1 MGFVAILLAW
11 DVGLSVAHA
20 DDCLAQPNS
29 SAPEGNHWYYHT
41 DRATQRKC
49 WYLRALDQPAQHPAA
64 QTTSE
69 ATPTNPIPLE
79 KPATASGG
87 APTSAAPG
95 ANTPPMPHIKMLTV
109 VSSGTTDKLVQQR
122 AKQRNTTSITA
133 APAPEESAFQT
144 GQTGYQ
150 ANEPARPAAVV
161 WPDPPTPAMA
171 TAQDPI
177 ATPIAAPT
185 EATPTGSV
193 QSPSDAKAS
202 ADDAQDTAQAG
213 APSNSAGGAKASV
226 VSEPVEM
233 SLVAALGLVVAG
245 FLFRIAMT
253 ARRRRIFIVRP
264 ESHWLDYRN
273 EHELRDEQQHAEPVH
288 QREELID
295 DYIDR
300 PEPRCMDDRNEHK
313 LRDRQKPSGSVWQWN
328 KKPIHDLQRS
338 LIPAPS
344 DYRPRR
350 PFRNDYES
358 QEDPQR
364 RDRDSDVVNEI
375 SKPEDMLEQLRR
387 DLDQLLRSPKV
398 A

>member
-1 MGFVAILLAW
+1 
-11 DVGLSVAHA
+11 
-20 DDCLAQPNS
+20 
-29 SAPEGNHWYYHT
+29 
-41 DRATQRKC
+41 
-49 WYLRALDQPAQHPAA
+49 
-64 QTTSE
+64 
-69 ATPTNPIPLE
+69 
-79 KPATASGG
+79 
-87 APTSAAPG
+87 
-95 ANTPPMPHIKMLTV
+95 MPHIKMLTV

-144 GQTGYQ
+144 DQSGDQ
-150 ANEPARPAAVV
+150 ATEPARAAAIV
-161 WPDPPTPAMA
+161 WPDPPTPPVA

-193 QSPSDAKAS
+193 QTTLNARAS

-226 VSEPVEM
+226 VSDPVEM
-233 SLVAALGLVVAG
+233 FLVAALGLVVAG

-264 ESHWLDYRN
+264 DSHWLDYRN
-273 EHELRDEQQHAEPVH
+273 EHELRDELQHAGSVH

-313 LRDRQKPSGSVWQWN
+313 LRDRQQPSGSVW
-328 KKPIHDLQRS
+328 H
-338 LIPAPS
+338 
-344 DYRPRR
+344 RPRR

-375 SKPEDMLEQLRR
+375 SEPEDMLEQLRR
-387 DLDQLLRSPKV
+387 DIDRLLRSPKV

>member
-11 DVGLSVAHA
+11 DVGLSAARA
-20 DDCLAQPNS
+20 DDCLPQPNS
-29 SAPEGNHWYYHT
+29 RAPEGNHWYYHM

-69 ATPTNPIPLE
+69 AAPTNPIPLGE
-79 KPATASGG
+79 PATASGG
-87 APTSAAPG
+87 ASTSAAPG

-109 VSSGTTDKLVQQR
+109 VSSGATDKLVQQR
-122 AKQRNTTSITA
+122 ATQRNTTSITA

-144 GQTGYQ
+144 DQTGDQ
-150 ANEPARPAAVV
+150 ANEPARAAAVV

-185 EATPTGSV
+185 EAAPTGSV
-193 QSPSDAKAS
+193 QTTLNARAS

-213 APSNSAGGAKASV
+213 VSTNSASRAKASV
-226 VSEPVEM
+226 VSDPVEM
-233 SLVAALGLVVAG
+233 FLVAALGLVVAG

-264 ESHWLDYRN
+264 DSHWLDYRN
-273 EHELRDEQQHAEPVH
+273 EHELRDEQQHAGPVH

-313 LRDRQKPSGSVWQWN
+313 LRDRHQPSGSVW
-328 KKPIHDLQRS
+328 HG
-338 LIPAPS
+338 
-344 DYRPRR
+344 PRR
-350 PFRNDYES
+350 PFRNDYKS

-375 SKPEDMLEQLRR
+375 SEPEDMLEQLRR
-387 DLDQLLRSPKV
+387 DLDRLLRSPKV

>member
-1 MGFVAILLAW
+1 
-11 DVGLSVAHA
+11 
-20 DDCLAQPNS
+20 
-29 SAPEGNHWYYHT
+29 
-41 DRATQRKC
+41 
-49 WYLRALDQPAQHPAA
+49 
-64 QTTSE
+64 
-69 ATPTNPIPLE
+69 
-79 KPATASGG
+79 
-87 APTSAAPG
+87 
-95 ANTPPMPHIKMLTV
+95 
-109 VSSGTTDKLVQQR
+109 
-122 AKQRNTTSITA
+122 
-133 APAPEESAFQT
+133 
-144 GQTGYQ
+144 
-150 ANEPARPAAVV
+150 
-161 WPDPPTPAMA
+161 
-171 TAQDPI
+171 
-177 ATPIAAPT
+177 
-185 EATPTGSV
+185 
-193 QSPSDAKAS
+193 
-202 ADDAQDTAQAG
+202 
-213 APSNSAGGAKASV
+213 
-226 VSEPVEM
+226 M

-273 EHELRDEQQHAEPVH
+273 EHELRDEQQHAGPVH

-313 LRDRQKPSGSVWQWN
+313 LRDRQQPSGSVWQWD

-338 LIPAPS
+338 LIPAAS

-350 PFRNDYES
+350 PFRNDYGL

-387 DLDQLLRSPKV
+387 DLDRLLRSPKV